1 MLALWF
7 LGTLAGDRFIR
18 LATTTASFNMHGSNP
33 IDRPDQPD
41 LSDLALFGHD
51 RETTHVR

>member
-33 IDRPDQPD
+33 IDQVVLTLVTIARRPM
-41 LSDLALFGHD
+41 
-51 RETTHVR
+51 